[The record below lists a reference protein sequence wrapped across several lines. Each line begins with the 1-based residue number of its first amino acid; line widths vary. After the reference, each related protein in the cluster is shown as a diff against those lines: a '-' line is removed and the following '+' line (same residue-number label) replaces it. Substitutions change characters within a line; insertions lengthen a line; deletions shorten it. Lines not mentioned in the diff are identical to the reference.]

1 MSSSSSSMSR
11 DAATHRLAQ
20 LDTEVMRLRKDL
32 EAMSSLSDFYAK
44 DPTGRSKVE
53 RERAKVN
60 RSIAALKD
68 ERTTVLAALG
78 ADVAE
83 QGIDVDVAR
92 QQLAEVEAAIDVRSK
107 ARSGMS
113 MLVSMF
119 ANDTTRAQG
128 RQKAESELQE
138 ISVELTRLEQR
149 RDSLMKIIAECEKSL
164 ANSAVGVNSAATAAA
179 AAGSRSLGGSTS
191 AGLQQS
197 ASAAWRLCTTD
208 EGDDYYFNPSTDE
221 TSWELPPGVVRSQL
235 RRWNPDAPE
244 ETTAAPAV
252 TNAASNNNNNNN
264 STNSNAASLRANAN
278 RNSGEVLKSAG
289 QWTAYWSK
297 TEQSPYYYNEQTDET
312 SWDCPPELK

>member
-1 MSSSSSSMSR
+1 MSR
-11 DAATHRLAQ
+11 DAATQRLAQ
-20 LDTEVMRLRKDL
+20 LDTEVHRLRKDL

-44 DPTGRSKVE
+44 DPTGRQKVE

-78 ADVAE
+78 GDVAE
-83 QGIDVDVAR
+83 QGMDLDVAR
-92 QQLAEVEAAIDVRSK
+92 QQLAEVEAAIEVRSK

-149 RDSLMKIIAECEKSL
+149 RDSLTKIIAECEKSL
-164 ANSAVGVNSAATAAA
+164 ANSAIGANSAV
-179 AAGSRSLGGSTS
+179 GSRSLGGSTS
-191 AGLQQS
+191 ADQQS
-197 ASAAWRLCTTD
+197 SAAWRLCTTD

-235 RRWNPDAPE
+235 RRWNPDARE

-252 TNAASNNNNNNN
+252 INATSNNSNSNN
-264 STNSNAASLRANAN
+264 STNSNAASLRANTN
-278 RNSGEVLKSAG
+278 RNSGEILKSAG
-289 QWTAYWSK
+289 KWTAYWSK